1 MGSSGQQGLRCLAAC
16 VGFLFDPRLKWR
28 QRLCTLV
35 WCTTFRM
42 RLVAEYIHEFL
53 SNAAMTL
60 FPSVRACL
68 RKGFLTPVRLP
79 RCVANC
85 FCCFRCVW
93 QSGTSSAAAYFPA
106 SGEAWGGHWVDAEHG
121 GSLLPSFA
129 TCQRVRCRLVLM
141 SSALSLCGRM
151 LLGRR
156 V

>member
-85 FCCFRCVW
+85 FL
-93 QSGTSSAAAYFPA
+93 
-106 SGEAWGGHWVDAEHG
+106 
-121 GSLLPSFA
+121 LLPLRMA
-129 TCQRVRCRLVLM
+129 KWDEQCC
-141 SSALSLCGRM
+141 SLFPSVWRG
-151 LLGRR
+151 LGWTLG
-156 V
+156 